1 MVNPAIVLYLLFIIG
16 AILTIVGIILLIVY
30 RQEWMWWI
38 WLIFGLGLLL
48 ILLGFVFSFLL
59 GEKPQELTQS
69 GNVRQIDYNIPVRSV
84 IST

>member
-1 MVNPAIVLYLLFIIG
+1 MVIPAIVLYLLFIIG